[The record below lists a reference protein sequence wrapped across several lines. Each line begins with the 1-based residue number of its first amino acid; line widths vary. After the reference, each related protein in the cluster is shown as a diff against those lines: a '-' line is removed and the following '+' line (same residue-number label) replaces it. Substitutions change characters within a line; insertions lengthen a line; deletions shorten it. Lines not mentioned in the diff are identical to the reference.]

1 MPAKK
6 KKTSQSE
13 NLKKVAAAV
22 VAEDFIRQTQ
32 GHQEKTEVVVQLL
45 HEHFENFLV
54 MGYDY
59 KQEPIIVLYNK
70 NPKDKDALGMLMQK
84 FITMVKFNQLNDET
98 D

>member
-1 MPAKK
+1 MPVK
-6 KKTSQSE
+6 KKTSSQTE
-13 NLKKVAAAV
+13 KLKKIAAAV

-32 GHQEKTEVVVQLL
+32 GHQEKTDVVVQLL

-59 KQEPIIVLYNK
+59 NQEPIVVLYNK

-84 FITMVKFNQLNDET
+84 FVTMVKFNPPNEDAE
-98 D
+98 